1 MSAELSEAENTHS
14 IESADSDLVRDRPG
28 SLWIVWI
35 ILVPLVYVLSIGP
48 AARLVAMPN
57 INPDYLVVIY
67 RPLGL
72 VADNCPP
79 LKSVLRWYI
88 DLWKS

>member
-35 ILVPLVYVLSIGP
+35 ILVPLIYVLSIGP
-48 AARLVAMPN
+48 AARLVAMACFYQRK
-57 INPDYLVVIY
+57 ICASTACYGY
-67 RPLGL
+67 FYG
-72 VADNCPP
+72 
-79 LKSVLRWYI
+79 
-88 DLWKS
+88 